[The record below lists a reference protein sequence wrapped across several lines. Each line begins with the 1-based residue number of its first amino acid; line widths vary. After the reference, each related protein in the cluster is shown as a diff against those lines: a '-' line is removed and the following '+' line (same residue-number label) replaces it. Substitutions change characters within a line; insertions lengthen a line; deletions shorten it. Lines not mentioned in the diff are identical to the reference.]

1 MLSGSRTDRQRRRP
15 RGDLRAALLASARR
29 LHFAHGPEGV
39 SARRITQAVGVSATA
54 LYLHFKGIEDVLDQ
68 LRIEGHEV
76 LARYLRS
83 ADPKLPA
90 PARIREMG
98 RAYYRFG
105 LEKPRYFDLMFGP
118 RPGARRRESV
128 QREMFTLLLLRDAV
142 QAGIAT
148 GTLRR
153 DLDASVATNAL
164 WAEIHGITALAVA
177 GLLIE
182 TSAGHAN
189 DVLEA
194 VLDSAE
200 RWLVPTARRN
210 TVK

>member
-1 MLSGSRTDRQRRRP
+1 M
-15 RGDLRAALLASARR
+15 
-29 LHFAHGPEGV
+29 
-39 SARRITQAVGVSATA
+39 SATA

-98 RAYYRFG
+98 RSYYRFG
-105 LEKPRYFDLMFGP
+105 LENPRYFDLMFGP

-128 QREMFTLLLLRDAV
+128 HREMFTLLLLRDAV

-177 GLLIE
+177 GLLVE
-182 TSAGHAN
+182 TSAGHA
-189 DVLEA
+189 DEVLEA

-200 RWLVPTARRN
+200 RWLAPAARRN
-210 TVK
+210 IVK